1 MISILSLK
9 DGSERSLSDADLS
22 KLTPRGIWIDVV
34 DPSPGDISRLSELL
48 GIPANHLELS
58 GLKSYA
64 NIHFLE
70 KACVLQL
77 SGITGPKGPR
87 QMSPIILAFSGNF
100 LLSIRHGSLAPIQR
114 ARERFHKTKS
124 GTPANLVYTIV
135 DEVISDYFDYL
146 EWFEEQTIDLEERII
161 EKPSQQLLREVLRL
175 KAKIISF
182 NKVLWYE
189 RGALFSLKKTS
200 LSYVSRETAELF
212 DDVHDDLVRQIDIV
226 ETFREILSDSLD
238 AYLSTISNRINF
250 SIRELT
256 VVVLYLT
263 IISTITV
270 FPNTIATIFG
280 IPSFGSSTNP
290 WIIIGLLV
298 VSTVLPAIW
307 LLRRRWLSP
316 SGLEEAAEEEARKK
330 S

>member
-1 MISILSLK
+1 MISALSLK
-9 DGSERSLSDADLS
+9 DGSARDLSDADLS
-22 KLTPRGIWIDVV
+22 ALTPQDVWIDVT
-34 DPSPGDISRLSELL
+34 DPSPQNISRLSELF
-48 GIPANHLELS
+48 GIPVNHLELS
-58 GLKSYA
+58 SLKSYA
-64 NIHFLE
+64 NIHFLD

-77 SGITGPKGPR
+77 SSIIVNKGPR
-87 QMSPIILAFSGNF
+87 QMSPLILGFSGGF
-100 LLSIRHGSLAPIQR
+100 ILSIHHKNVAAIQR
-114 ARERFHKTKS
+114 ARQRFQKAKTDA
-124 GTPANLVYTIV
+124 PASLVYAIV

-146 EWFEEQTIDLEERII
+146 EWFEEQTIDLEDRII
-161 EKPSQQLLREVLRL
+161 GKPSQQLLREVLRL

-182 NKVLWYE
+182 NKLLWYE

-200 LSYVSRETAELF
+200 LSYVSSETAELF

-238 AYLSTISNRINF
+238 AYLSTISNRINL

-280 IPSFGSSTNP
+280 IPTFGSSTNP

-298 VSTVLPAIW
+298 VSTVVPAIW

-316 SGLEEAAEEEARKK
+316 SGFEESVEEEGRKK

>member
-1 MISILSLK
+1 MISALSLK
-9 DGSERSLSDADLS
+9 DGSARDLSDADLS
-22 KLTPRGIWIDVV
+22 TLTPRDVWIDVI
-34 DPSPGDISRLSELL
+34 DPSTKDISGLSELL
-48 GIPANHLELS
+48 GIPVNHLELS

-77 SGITGPKGPR
+77 SSTSGNKGPR
-87 QMSPIILAFSGNF
+87 QMSPLILGFSGDF
-100 LLSIRHGSLAPIQR
+100 ILSIRHRNLAAIQR
-114 ARERFHKTKS
+114 AQARFQKS
-124 GTPANLVYTIV
+124 KSDAPAYLVYTIV

-146 EWFEEQTIDLEERII
+146 EWFEDQTINLEERII

-298 VSTVLPAIW
+298 VSTVLPATW

-316 SGLEEAAEEEARKK
+316 SGLEETAEEEADKK